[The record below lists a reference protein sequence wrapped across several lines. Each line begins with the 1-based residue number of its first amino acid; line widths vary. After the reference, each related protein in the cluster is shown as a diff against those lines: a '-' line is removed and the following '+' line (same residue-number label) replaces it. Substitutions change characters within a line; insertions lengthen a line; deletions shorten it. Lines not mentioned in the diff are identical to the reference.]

1 MAKKRPIADMDNL
14 FSSATQ
20 VHQLSEAET
29 QIQQLTAEIERL
41 RQAPDS
47 SELETELER
56 LRDQL
61 AQGGGIREVAIAQIE
76 PNPDQPR
83 QTFTAESIEGMA
95 ASLER
100 FGQLQ
105 PAIVMEVADKFLL
118 FDGERRW
125 RGARQLGWQSLQ
137 VVVIPSKAELHR
149 EALLTSLHR
158 EDLNPLDKAE
168 AILKEIHQ
176 VSQLEPDQII
186 RELASVIRRLSKH
199 GKLPQLT
206 ELVNTSTQTQTQGL
220 DTLELSE
227 NERTILLE
235 LLKLQLNPASVSA
248 NLFPMLSLFDDLKE
262 AMRNSGLN
270 GFQAVALNQLSP
282 KNLNVTSKK
291 AANIRA
297 KATAQVLAE
306 NLSVAKT
313 RQRVKQ
319 VLAQHP
325 TQKPTPTSKRAIATA
340 SKNLDKLSAE
350 ILSSA
355 PTQELEQLQQ
365 RLRDKLEQISRLIE
379 ER

>member
-1 MAKKRPIADMDNL
+1 MAKRPIVDMDSL
-14 FSSATQ
+14 FSSANQ
-20 VHQLSEAET
+20 VHQLSESET

-47 SELETELER
+47 SELQTELER

-61 AQGGGIREVAIAQIE
+61 AQGGGIREITVAQIE

-83 QTFTAESIEGMA
+83 QTFTLESVEGMA

-105 PAIVMEVADKFLL
+105 PAIVMKAADKFLL

-125 RGARQLGWQSLQ
+125 RGAQRLGWETLQ

-158 EDLNPLDKAE
+158 EDLNALDKAE
-168 AILKEIHQ
+168 AILKEIYQ
-176 VSQLEPDQII
+176 VTQLEQDQII
-186 RELASVIRRLSKH
+186 RELGSAIRRLTNH
-199 GKLPQLT
+199 GKLAQLT
-206 ELVNTSTQTQTQGL
+206 ELVNATTETQAQGIRN
-220 DTLELSE
+220 LELTE
-227 NERTILLE
+227 NQTAILRE
-235 LLKLQLNPASVSA
+235 LLSLQLNPASVDA
-248 NLFPMLSLFDDLKE
+248 NIFPMVSLLDDLKQAIRDAGLKGSQ
-262 AMRNSGLN
+262 AM
-270 GFQAVALNQLSP
+270 ALNQLSP

-297 KATAQVLAE
+297 KTTAQVLAE

-319 VLAQHP
+319 ILLEHQP
-325 TQKPTPTSKRAIATA
+325 EKPAPNSKAIATVT
-340 SKNLDKLSAE
+340 KTLDKLSSE

-355 PTQELEQLQQ
+355 QPEELEQLQQ
-365 RLRDKLEQISRLIE
+365 RLRDKLAEISRLIDQC
-379 ER
+379 

>member
-1 MAKKRPIADMDNL
+1 MAKKRPIVDMDNL
-14 FSSATQ
+14 FSSANQ
-20 VHQLSEAET
+20 VYQLSESEEK
-29 QIQQLTAEIERL
+29 IQELTAEIERL
-41 RQAPDS
+41 RQTPDA

-61 AQGGGIREVAIAQIE
+61 VQGGGIREILVAQIE

-83 QTFTAESIEGMA
+83 QTFTAESIEGIA

-105 PAIVMEVADKFLL
+105 PAIVMEAADKFLL

-125 RGARQLGWQSLQ
+125 RGARQLGWKTLQ
-137 VVVIPSKAELHR
+137 VVVIPSKSELHR

-168 AILKEIHQ
+168 AILKELNENT
-176 VSQLEPDQII
+176 QLEPEQII
-186 RELASVIRRLSKH
+186 RELGSVMRRLSKQ
-199 GKLPQLT
+199 GKLAQLT
-206 ELVNTSTQTQTQGL
+206 ELVSTSTQTQAQGL
-220 DTLELSE
+220 DTLKLSE
-227 NERTILLE
+227 NERTLLLE

-248 NLFPMLSLFDDLKE
+248 NIFPMVSLWDDLKQ
-262 AMRNSGLN
+262 AMRDSGLK

-319 VLAQHP
+319 ILLDHQP
-325 TQKPTPTSKRAIATA
+325 EKPAPKSNRAIATA
-340 SKNLDKLSAE
+340 TKTLDKLSSE

-355 PTQELEQLQQ
+355 SPEQLEQLQQ
-365 RLRDKLEQISRLIE
+365 RLRDKLEEISRAIS

>member
-1 MAKKRPIADMDNL
+1 MDNL
-14 FSSATQ
+14 FSSAAQ

-29 QIQQLTAEIERL
+29 EIQQLTAEIERL

-61 AQGGGIREVAIAQIE
+61 AQGGGIREIAIALIE

-125 RGARQLGWQSLQ
+125 RGARQLGWETLQ
-137 VVVIPSKAELHR
+137 VVVIPSKSALHR

-176 VSQLEPDQII
+176 ASQLEPEQII
-186 RELASVIRRLSKH
+186 RELASLIRRLSKH

-206 ELVNTSTQTQTQGL
+206 ELVNTSTQTQAQGL
-220 DTLELSE
+220 EELGLSE
-227 NERTILLE
+227 NEQVILLE

-248 NLFPMLSLFDDLKE
+248 NIFPMVSLLDDLKQ
-262 AMRNSGLN
+262 AMRDAGLK

-282 KNLNVTSKK
+282 KNLNVKPKK
-291 AANIRA
+291 AATIRA
-297 KATAQVLAE
+297 QVTAQVLVE

-319 VLAQHP
+319 ILAQHQ
-325 TQKPTPTSKRAIATA
+325 TQKPTPPTQRAIATV
-340 SKNLDKLSAE
+340 SKTLDKLSSE

-355 PTQELEQLQQ
+355 QPEELEQLQQ
-365 RLRDKLEQISRLIE
+365 RLRDKLEEISRLME
-379 ER
+379 QR

>member
-1 MAKKRPIADMDNL
+1 MAKKRSIVDMDNL
-14 FSSATQ
+14 FSSANQ
-20 VHQLSEAET
+20 VHQLSESEEK
-29 QIQQLTAEIERL
+29 IQQLTAEIERL
-41 RQAPDS
+41 RQAPDAT
-47 SELETELER
+47 ELETELER

-61 AQGGGIREVAIAQIE
+61 AQSGGIREVAIALIE

-105 PAIVMEVADKFLL
+105 PAIVMEAADKFLL

-125 RGARQLGWQSLQ
+125 RGARQLGWESLQ
-137 VVVIPSKAELHR
+137 VVVIPSKTQLHR

-168 AILKEIHQ
+168 AILKEIVQ
-176 VSQLEPDQII
+176 NTQLEPEQII
-186 RELASVIRRLSKH
+186 RELASVMRRLSKH
-199 GKLPQLT
+199 GKLPHLT
-206 ELVNTSTQTQTQGL
+206 ELVSASSETQTQGL
-220 DTLELSE
+220 DALELSE
-227 NERTILLE
+227 NERTLLLE

-248 NLFPMLSLFDDLKE
+248 NIFPMVSLFDDLKE
-262 AMRNSGLN
+262 AMRNSGLK

-282 KNLNVTSKK
+282 KNLNVKPKK
-291 AANIRA
+291 AATIRA
-297 KATAQVLAE
+297 QVTAQVLEE

-313 RQRVKQ
+313 RTLVKQ
-319 VLAQHP
+319 ILQQHSTAKLDP
-325 TQKPTPTSKRAIATA
+325 ISKRAIATA
-340 SKNLDKLSAE
+340 TKTLDKLSLE

-355 PTQELEQLQQ
+355 QPEELEQLQQ
-365 RLRDKLEQISRLIE
+365 QLRDKLEEISRLME